1 MELSVNGGSKKN
13 SWVIMEKH
21 TKMED
26 SGVPPFQ
33 ETFIMYIMYIY
44 IFNYIYI
51 YIYIIKI
58 LYLLTTDEIG
68 SLTFEAP
75 TSGGALF
82 TPL

>member
-1 MELSVNGGSKKN
+1 MD
-13 SWVIMEKH
+13 
-21 TKMED
+21 D

-33 ETFIMYIMYIY
+33 ETFIMYIMCVYIY
-44 IFNYIYI
+44 T
-51 YIYIIKI
+51 YIINTI
-58 LYLLTTDEIG
+58 PITTDEIG